1 MKKILKSRAFL
12 IALTAVTAFFMVTV
26 LNSLSGVKTS
36 MLPKEP
42 AATASPTAAPT
53 VTPTPTV
60 EPSPAVT
67 PEATARTYTTLS
79 KKLSTVKDESVI
91 LLQERLRELGYYA
104 GEADG
109 YYSDNTFYAVL
120 SFQRMN
126 GLDKDG
132 IAGPGTQ
139 QVLFEKADVLDAAG
153 RVFVPFAQRTPTP
166 APTPTATPPC
176 LPDTDFSAG
185 SPLKE
190 SKLGGTAYSDGSI
203 SARAMSTEIG
213 NGTALTVE
221 VTIAHPSQLRGALAG
236 SVEVPATLPFET
248 LAKSVN
254 AIIAIPGTD
263 YLSSRETEVRQGT
276 VLRDRVKNSMRLM
289 TLSSD
294 GTLRAWSAVGK
305 KNADLASVRQAMSVP
320 AALLVS
326 GIPQAGI
333 SDVPAPAILAMGE
346 TKPLTYLIVRA
357 ENVSETELAAYFRNA
372 GCENAV
378 VISTD
383 KGALLYSGFSPVEG
397 FAKSSGYSVSN
408 ILYFASIGGEEK

>member
-26 LNSLSGVKTS
+26 LNSLGGVKTS

-42 AATASPTAAPT
+42 VPTASPTAAPA
-53 VTPTPTV
+53 VTPAPTV

-139 QVLFEKADVLDAAG
+139 QVLFEKKDVLDAAG
-153 RVFVPFAQRTPTP
+153 RVFVPLALRTPPP
-166 APTPTATPPC
+166 APTPTPTPRC

-185 SPLKE
+185 SPLMD
-190 SKLGGTAYSDGSI
+190 SRLGGTAYSDGSI
-203 SARAMSTEIG
+203 SARCMNAKIG
-213 NGTALTVE
+213 GGTALAVE
-221 VTIAHPSQLRGALAG
+221 VTIAHPSQMRGALAG
-236 SVEVPATLPFET
+236 SVEVPATLPLET

-254 AIIAIPGTD
+254 AVIAIPGTD
-263 YLSSRETEVRQGT
+263 YLSSRETEIRQST
-276 VLRDRVKNSMRLM
+276 VLRDRMKNDLCLM
-289 TLSSD
+289 TIDED
-294 GTLRAWSAVGK
+294 GVLWAHSAWSK
-305 KNADLASVRQAMSVP
+305 KNVSLTGLRQAMSVP
-320 AALLVS
+320 AVLLAN
-326 GIPQAGI
+326 GIAQAGLT
-333 SDVPAPAILAMGE
+333 DTAVEPVLAMGE
-346 TKPLTYLIVRA
+346 TKPLSYLIVRT
-357 ENVSETELAAYFRNA
+357 EHVSQQELAAYFKDA

-378 VISTD
+378 VLASGE
-383 KGALLYSGFSPVEG
+383 GALLYSGFSPIEG
-397 FAKSSGYSVSN
+397 FAKDSGFTVSN
-408 ILYFASIGGEEK
+408 ILYFASIGEEVK